1 MALELQ
7 KRIIVHLGLL
17 RQVDEEVSKIRVSM
31 LENKGPLRPDTLDN
45 VLHVIERLQKSNDPA

>member
-17 RQVDEEVSKIRVSM
+17 RQVEEEVSGIRFAM
-31 LENKGPLRPDTLDN
+31 LENKGPLRPDTLDS
-45 VLHVIERLQKSNDPA
+45 VLHILECLQSPIDPE